1 MNFLNYKS
9 QSHPNQDPCQ
19 QIFQVLAKGRKYHII
34 TRLAAKNRKK
44 KPGIV
49 LTFHRN
55 ISSLPPITRTRRLLR
70 SCHFCISRETK
81 QHFKKH
87 LKVSIVGRLFLPLS
101 VHEVFRP
108 LFSKGGATTLG
119 LCSFAGSQSVALS
132 NGSSV
137 ENASASNP
145 QAAGDSTS
153 QFLGVRSRTAGW
165 LVGWV
170 SDLGGSKMIG

>member
-1 MNFLNYKS
+1 MNFINYKS

-70 SCHFCISRETK
+70 SCHFFISRETK

-87 LKVSIVGRLFLPLS
+87 LKVSIVGRLFLP
-101 VHEVFRP
+101 F
-108 LFSKGGATTLG
+108 LFMRFFGPYFFQGRATTLG
-119 LCSFAGSQSVALS
+119 LCSFAGSQ
-132 NGSSV
+132 G
-137 ENASASNP
+137 ASP

-153 QFLGVRSRTAGW
+153 QFLGVRSRTAG
-165 LVGWV
+165 LVGW
-170 SDLGGSKMIG
+170 LGLRPWRRARWEADR